1 MQPDFVSP
9 GGSTQYNP
17 WSSVILLLPPKSS
30 LKCPRFYIYQF
41 TGNTRHVQQH
51 QGDTI
56 NEFQMVRNSKGN
68 WLNFIENIKIK
79 KEIIDKETEEKY
91 QLTPVYDKQIDH

>member
-1 MQPDFVSP
+1 MVS
-9 GGSTQYNP
+9 
-17 WSSVILLLPPKSS
+17 
-30 LKCPRFYIYQF
+30 
-41 TGNTRHVQQH
+41 
-51 QGDTI
+51 
-56 NEFQMVRNSKGN
+56 NSKGN